1 MAVRKNEMERSYSL
15 LCLNQSAL
23 DTFCYV
29 DVGPAEP
36 DFTELSL
43 RTSPEKCEET
53 NARHTSAC
61 NTSWDTVVSGENE
74 GTER

>member
-1 MAVRKNEMERSYSL
+1 MERSQSL
-15 LCLNQSAL
+15 LCLSLPGQRHQKL

-29 DVGPAEP
+29 DAGPAEP

-53 NARHTSAC
+53 HGRHTSAC
-61 NTSWDTVVSGENE
+61 KTSWDTMGSGENE
-74 GTER
+74 RTER